1 MKILKQLSKILTLT
15 FFVLL
20 VQSAKAQEIKE
31 IWSEIEK
38 KDISNIESIKNEDS
52 TIVVNQLEGVKVK
65 LSDENI
71 LVDQNLDNSNS
82 LLSGLFDP
90 DDNDLKLDMWSKTDG
105 AEIKKQLE
113 KIQSKNLSSFSERL
127 MDVALLTNSY
137 IPNQNFSQD
146 EFESYTLDHLIK
158 KKDFNLVEQ
167 FIKKNSSIKD
177 KERLIKHIADYYL
190 SLNRIENSCSA
201 INSLNLITEEYLSYY
216 KIYCLII
223 QDKKNEAQLLF
234 DLNSEIDNLDDFFV
248 KKFEVLM
255 GYEDSNYILSDE
267 NILYFH
273 LSHKTDK
280 KLIYYPSVE
289 SKEFIWK
296 YLSSSNLLK
305 NLNDFNLSDIE
316 QVKFVEKAT
325 SEGIFEERDL
335 LNLYKKFQFEID
347 DLINYEKAYKNLP
360 DYEGRALLYQRFLL
374 TDNTEKKLLL
384 LSKLNKSFEKSNFK
398 KSFDDELSKL
408 LKKMNEDE
416 ISPKFSSFYKNN
428 LVTDANKKNKIKF
441 NDEVFHQSRVLNYFL
456 NKQSLPKTQK
466 LTDNLLSKIKKDK
479 KYSFDFKDI
488 VLLQSLKSDGIQ
500 IGEIDA
506 LSQYISELNPEFD
519 KMIVNNESGMIL
531 LKVVEIIGEKEL
543 DELNNRTLNLIVEIM
558 NRAKLIS
565 LRNELLLEI
574 LPLKV

>member
-1 MKILKQLSKILTLT
+1 MKISKQLSKILIFT
-15 FFVLL
+15 FFTLL
-20 VQSAKAQEIKE
+20 VQFAKAQEIKE

-38 KDISNIESIKNEDS
+38 KDISNNKS
-52 TIVVNQLEGVKVK
+52 TNNDDNTNILNQPEGIKVK
-65 LSDENI
+65 LSDQNI
-71 LVDQNLDNSNS
+71 LIDQNLDNSNT

-90 DDNDLKLDMWSKTDG
+90 YDNDLSLNMWSKTDG
-105 AEIKKQLE
+105 IEIKKQLE
-113 KIQSKNLSSFSERL
+113 RIKSKNLSGFSERL

-137 IPNQNFSQD
+137 IPNQNFSKD

-158 KKDFNLVEQ
+158 KKNFNLVEQ

-190 SLNRIENSCSA
+190 SLNKIENSCSA
-201 INSLNLITEEYLSYY
+201 INSLSLIKEEYLTYY

-223 QDKKNEAQLLF
+223 QDKNNEAQLLF

-248 KKFEVLM
+248 RKFEVLM

-267 NILYFH
+267 NVLYFH
-273 LSHKTDK
+273 LSHKTDN

-289 SKEFIWK
+289 SEEFIWK
-296 YLSSSNLLK
+296 YLSNSNLIK
-305 NLNDFNLSDIE
+305 NLNDFNLSDID

-347 DLINYEKAYKNLP
+347 DLINYEKVYKNLP
-360 DYEGRALLYQRFLL
+360 DYERRALLYQRFLL
-374 TDNTEKKLLL
+374 TDNIEKKLLL
-384 LSKLNKSFEKSNFK
+384 LSKLNNSFEKSNFK

-408 LKKMNEDE
+408 LKKIDKEE
-416 ISPKFSSFYKNN
+416 IPSKFSSFYQNN
-428 LVTDANKKNKIKF
+428 LLTDANKKNKIKF
-441 NDEVFHQSRVLNYFL
+441 NNEVFHQSKVLNYFL

-466 LTDNLLSKIKKDK
+466 LTDTLLSKIKKDK
-479 KYSFDFKDI
+479 KYAFDFKDI
-488 VLLQSLKSDGIQ
+488 VLLQSLRSDGIQ
-500 IGEIDA
+500 IGEIDE
-506 LSQYISELNPEFD
+506 LSQYVSELNPELD
-519 KMIVNNESGMIL
+519 KMIINNESGMIL
-531 LKVVEIIGEKEL
+531 LKLVEIIGEKEL
-543 DELNNRTLNLIVEIM
+543 DELDNRTLNLIVEIM
-558 NRAKLIS
+558 NRAKLIN